1 MSLEVVFAPEAQLD
15 LLDLYDDIAARE
27 GETRA
32 LGHVERIHA
41 SIVISDTIAPPH
53 RATRIAARPITLLHC
68 G

>member
-1 MSLEVVFAPEAQLD
+1 VSLEVVFAPDAQPD
-15 LLDLYDDIAARE
+15 LLDLYDDIAARV

-32 LGHVERIHA
+32 PGYVERIHA
-41 SIVISDTIAPPH
+41 SIVISYTIAPPH